1 MRDGVEGGPHW
12 KKGCCGSAN
21 VHPPPGFI
29 GVALR
34 GTDTSRRTESDL
46 GRASWSVEPQ
56 RGSVL
61 QPTGAEP
68 WASAPLGFACPP
80 PHHVPGPPRGPVMGD
95 TTPQGR
101 SSNGHVQRQMKLAPC
116 EPKHTIGRMTAT
128 LTTPVEA
135 LLREQV
141 ANGHFQSI
149 DLALETAVQT
159 VFGRRA
165 SPALESLLDEA
176 LSHSGERI
184 PLSQLRRKMA

>member
-1 MRDGVEGGPHW
+1 
-12 KKGCCGSAN
+12 
-21 VHPPPGFI
+21 
-29 GVALR
+29 
-34 GTDTSRRTESDL
+34 
-46 GRASWSVEPQ
+46 
-56 RGSVL
+56 
-61 QPTGAEP
+61 
-68 WASAPLGFACPP
+68 
-80 PHHVPGPPRGPVMGD
+80 MGD

>member
-1 MRDGVEGGPHW
+1 MRRHGGVR
-12 KKGCCGSAN
+12 
-21 VHPPPGFI
+21 V
-29 GVALR
+29 
-34 GTDTSRRTESDL
+34 TDT
-46 GRASWSVEPQ
+46 
-56 RGSVL
+56 
-61 QPTGAEP
+61 
-68 WASAPLGFACPP
+68 
-80 PHHVPGPPRGPVMGD
+80 
-95 TTPQGR
+95 
-101 SSNGHVQRQMKLAPC
+101 VQRQMKLAPC

-184 PLSQLRRKMA
+184 PLSQLRRKTA